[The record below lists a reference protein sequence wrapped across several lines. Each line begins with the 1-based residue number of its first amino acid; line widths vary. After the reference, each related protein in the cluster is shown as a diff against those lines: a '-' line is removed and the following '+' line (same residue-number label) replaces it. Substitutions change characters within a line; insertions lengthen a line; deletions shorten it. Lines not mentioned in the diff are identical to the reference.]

1 MKSIFL
7 KGLFVISIFLMHN
20 CNAQLDTLNYLKTF
34 EANKA
39 NYIGKPLSFL
49 LDNMIQI
56 QPKTIWKVPLHGI
69 RRYVSE
75 SVFSYKEKSPFVN
88 ENVIFFTIIWKQRI
102 PYSDVEYYEKK
113 NHFLFTVEERSFY
126 GNKVIKDIKINQ

>member
-1 MKSIFL
+1 MKHILKIVIIFAL
-7 KGLFVISIFLMHN
+7 SFSSKMK
-20 CNAQLDTLNYLKTF
+20 AQLDTLNYLKTF

-49 LDNMIQI
+49 LDNMMEI

-75 SVFSYKEKSPFVN
+75 SVFSYNEKSPFIN
-88 ENVIFFTIIWKQRI
+88 GNVIFFTIIWKERI

-113 NHFLFTVEERSFY
+113 NHFLFTVEERRFY